1 MTLSNKGIALLK
13 EFEGLRLHEYID
25 AGGFL
30 SIGFGHLL
38 QNGERYENGIT
49 LEKAMELLEQDVQDA
64 EFVVEGMVTVP
75 LNQNQ
80 FDALV
85 SFAYNVGGDQFAK
98 STLVRLLN
106 DGMYDEVPHQL
117 SRWNK
122 SNGKVLRALVRRRK
136 AEGDLFMEPMK

>member
-1 MTLSNKGIALLK
+1 MTLSDKGIALLK

-30 SIGFGHLL
+30 SIGYGHLL
-38 QNGERYENGIT
+38 QNGERYEDGIT
-49 LEKAMELLEQDVQDA
+49 KEKALDLLEQDVQDA
-64 EFVVEGMVTVP
+64 EFVVDGMVTVP

-106 DGMYDEVPHQL
+106 DGMYDEVPYQL
-117 SRWNK
+117 TRWNK
-122 SNGKVLRALVRRRK
+122 SNGKVLKALVRRRK